1 MLYPGAD
8 PGILVGGGVD
18 FFFKGRGLVAA
29 LRFLVA
35 PGQRPDG
42 NEGGKALWSSW
53 ILVNL
58 GVKFSLLRWSY
69 TLIWKKKI

>member
-8 PGILVGGGVD
+8 PGILVRGDG

-42 NEGGKALWSSW
+42 NEGGKAL
-53 ILVNL
+53 
-58 GVKFSLLRWSY
+58 
-69 TLIWKKKI
+69 